1 MKIESFTACLYF
13 SNTNN
18 SQQTAAINV
27 AYIFKI
33 FGFKN
38 PGELLIRNVRLKL
51 AKNKANAKQYPDAEL
66 LSF

>member
-1 MKIESFTACLYF
+1 MKIESFTVSLYF

-38 PGELLIRNVRLKL
+38 SGELLIRNVRLKL
-51 AKNKANAKQYPDAEL
+51 AKN
-66 LSF
+66 